1 MTARDNIQFPGVTD
15 ALRWAINVCARDG
28 YVSPSVTRMMGASRA
43 TDSGMTLL
51 EMHGQAAMI
60 VRVVEALSEPYQAAI
75 WFRASVLPWG
85 AMRSLAVFLVPH
97 VERQMPTGSSN
108 RRAVELAILNTSGAK
123 GASKSAI
130 SRELQ
135 VRNQYGVEW
144 ANLVAEK
151 FDAFAMRAE
160 AEVER
165 VLREKGLIL
174 GND

>member
-60 VRVVEALSEPYQAAI
+60 VRVVEALPEPYQAAI
-75 WFRASVLPWG
+75 WFRASVLPWSV
-85 AMRSLAVFLVPH
+85 MRALATFLVPH
-97 VERQMPTGSSN
+97 VVRQMPTGVSN
-108 RRAVELAILNTSGAK
+108 RNAVVMAILNTAGAK

-135 VRNQYGVEW
+135 VRNQDGVEW
-144 ANLVAEK
+144 ANMVADK
-151 FDAFAMRAE
+151 FNAFSMLAE
-160 AEVER
+160 SEVDR
-165 VLREKGLIL
+165 VLREKGLIV